1 MQGPATSSL
10 LYKRW
15 WIIGVGIVFC
25 VYLVNCWATSFRL
38 TNDTV
43 RYFALLENLE
53 GTWPATLKKRNDFLP
68 YGYVYFLAI
77 LSKLHL
83 LSPFAIA
90 FCHFLYLCGSLYFVK
105 KLFGA
110 TIHVFPFLFF
120 TLLSWTAIK
129 YMLIPLSEMQFLFF
143 STATLYCYELF
154 LAKRS
159 IWLLL
164 LTAVLCYVCIITRTA
179 GIALVLACMVSFL
192 LSNSK
197 KMTLWARQ
205 YPLYATAVIV
215 TACALLVFL
224 ITRPT
229 VVTYLSYLFGPLL
242 HDPLTFFSYNMRIHF
257 TDWTE
262 LFINIPLSK
271 TGFLIPPRIGEII
284 YILTGVFFMGLIVYR
299 LIKNRPSIP
308 TSVSAYLVVYILL
321 IFNWPFVDGRFWLPI
336 MPLVAAVLLQRTYT
350 PKPFFDVARKGYV
363 MYYVAS
369 GIFVLGHYTRT
380 SFDRAYF
387 LTRHDKGKWE
397 LEYEAH
403 FGMRK
408 PGDPPVP
415 DKEALYILNKYD

>member
-1 MQGPATSSL
+1 MQGTATSSL

-15 WIIGVGIVFC
+15 WIIGVGIVIC
-25 VYLVNCWATSFRL
+25 VYLVNCLATSFRL

-43 RYFALLENLE
+43 RYFALLEDLE
-53 GTWPATLKKRNDFLP
+53 GTWPATLKKRDDFLP

-110 TIHVFPFLFF
+110 TIQAFPFVFF

-154 LAKRS
+154 LAKRR
-159 IWLLL
+159 IWMLL
-164 LTAVLCYVCIITRTA
+164 LTAVLCYVSVITRTA
-179 GIALVLACMVSFL
+179 GIALVAACMGSFL
-192 LSNSK
+192 LSNRK
-197 KMTLWARQ
+197 KMVQWARQ
-205 YPLYATAVIV
+205 YYAVAIII
-215 TACALLVFL
+215 AAFALLAFWV
-224 ITRPT
+224 ISPT
-229 VVTYLSYLFGPLL
+229 LVTYSSYLFGPLL
-242 HDPLTFFSYNMRIHF
+242 NDPLWFFSYNMRVHF

-271 TGFLIPPRIGEII
+271 TSFLIPPRVGEII
-284 YILTGVFFMGLIVYR
+284 YILTGVFFMGLFVYR
-299 LIKNRPSIP
+299 LVKNRHYIP
-308 TSVSAYLVVYILL
+308 TSVSVYLIVYILL

-336 MPLVAAVLLQRTYT
+336 MPLVAAVLLQPAYT
-350 PKPFFDVARKGYV
+350 PTPFFDVVRKGYV
-363 MYYVAS
+363 LYYIAS

-380 SFDRAYF
+380 SFDRTYF
-387 LTRHDKGKWE
+387 LTRHDNGKWK

-415 DKEALYILNKYD
+415 DKEAFYILSKYD